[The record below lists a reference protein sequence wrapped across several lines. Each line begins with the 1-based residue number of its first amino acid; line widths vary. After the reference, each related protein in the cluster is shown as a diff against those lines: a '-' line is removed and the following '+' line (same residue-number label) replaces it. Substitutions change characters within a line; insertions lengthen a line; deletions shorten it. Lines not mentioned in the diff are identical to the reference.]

1 MKRICIDMDEVLADA
16 VGKLIRLYN
25 AEFSENL
32 TVQDMWGNWMVNVLP
47 PGRKDRLS
55 AYLQE
60 DGFFEDLDVMPD
72 SQRVVE
78 RLSRHYEIFIAT
90 AAMEFPRSFG
100 SKFRW
105 LRRYFPFLPPTHF
118 VFCGDKSIL
127 HADYL
132 IDDMP
137 RHFQRFAG
145 QGILFTAAH
154 NAKVKAELRVN
165 NWREVEDLFFS
176 AGSSSRLR

>member
-1 MKRICIDMDEVLADA
+1 MKRIAVDMDEVLADA
-16 VGKLIRLYN
+16 LGELIRRYN
-25 AEFSENL
+25 AEFNERL

-47 PGRKDRLS
+47 ASRQDRLS

-60 DGFFEDLDVMPD
+60 DDFFEDLKVMPD

-78 RLSRHYEIFIAT
+78 RLSQHCEIFIAT
-90 AAMEFPRSFG
+90 AAMEFPKSFG
-100 SKFRW
+100 PKYRW
-105 LRRYFPFLPPTHF
+105 LRRHFPFLSPTHF

-137 RHFQRFAG
+137 RHFERFTG
-145 QGILFTAAH
+145 QGVLFTAAH
-154 NAKVKAELRVN
+154 NAKVAAKLRVN
-165 NWREVEDLFFS
+165 NWLEVEELFFPRS
-176 AGSSSRLR
+176 G

>member
-1 MKRICIDMDEVLADA
+1 MKRICVDMDEVLADA
-16 VGKLIRLYN
+16 LGKLIRLYN
-25 AEFSENL
+25 AEFTERM
-32 TVQDMWGNWMVNVLP
+32 TMQDLWGHWMVDAVPSSRQN
-47 PGRKDRLS
+47 RLS

-60 DGFFEDLDVMPD
+60 PGFFEDLDVMPD
-72 SQRVVE
+72 SQRVLE
-78 RLSRHYEIFIAT
+78 RLSRRYEIFVAT
-90 AAMEFPRSFG
+90 AAMEFPNSFG
-100 SKFRW
+100 PKFPW
-105 LRRYFPFLPPTHF
+105 LERHFSFLSPTRF

-154 NAKVKAELRVN
+154 NAKIAAKVRVN
-165 NWREVEDLFFS
+165 NWLEVEELLLP
-176 AGSSSRLR
+176 A

>member
-1 MKRICIDMDEVLADA
+1 MDEVLADA
-16 VGKLIRLYN
+16 LGELIRRYN
-25 AEFSENL
+25 AEFNERL

-47 PGRKDRLS
+47 PSRRDRLS

-60 DGFFEDLDVMPD
+60 DDFFEDLKVMSD

-78 RLSRHYEIFIAT
+78 RLSQRYEIFIAT
-90 AAMEFPRSFG
+90 AAMEFPKSFEP
-100 SKFRW
+100 KYRW
-105 LRRYFPFLPPTHF
+105 LRRHFPFLSPTHF

-137 RHFQRFAG
+137 RHFERFAG
-145 QGILFTAAH
+145 QGVLFTAAH
-154 NAKVKAELRVN
+154 NVKVAAKLRVN
-165 NWREVEDLFFS
+165 NWREVEDLFFP
-176 AGSSSRLR
+176 R

>member
-1 MKRICIDMDEVLADA
+1 MKRIAVDMDEVLADA
-16 VGKLIRLYN
+16 LGKLIRLYN
-25 AEFSENL
+25 AEYSEDL
-32 TVQDMWGNWMVNVLP
+32 TVADMWGNWMVNVLP
-47 PGRKDRLS
+47 AERQDRLM

-60 DGFFEDLDVMPD
+60 KDFFEDLEVMPD
-72 SQRVVE
+72 SQRVLE
-78 RLSRHYEIFIAT
+78 RLSGRYEIFVAT
-90 AAMEFPRSFG
+90 AAMEFPNSFG
-100 SKFRW
+100 PKFRW
-105 LRRYFPFLPPTHF
+105 LEQHFPFLSPTRF

-154 NAKVKAELRVN
+154 NANVVAKLRVN
-165 NWREVEDLFFS
+165 NWLEVEDLFFP
-176 AGSSSRLR
+176 R

>member
-1 MKRICIDMDEVLADA
+1 MKRIAVDMDEVLADA
-16 VGKLIRLYN
+16 LGKLIRLYN

-32 TVQDMWGNWMVNVLP
+32 TVDDMWGHWMVNILP
-47 PGRKDRLS
+47 VERQDRLM

-60 DGFFEDLDVMPD
+60 KDFFEDLDVMPD
-72 SQRVVE
+72 SQRVLE
-78 RLSRHYEIFIAT
+78 RLSGRYEIFVAT
-90 AAMEFPRSFG
+90 AAMEFPNSFG
-100 SKFRW
+100 PKFRW
-105 LRRYFPFLPPTHF
+105 LERHFPFLSPTRF

-145 QGILFTAAH
+145 QGVLFTAAH
-154 NAKVKAELRVN
+154 NANVVAKVRVN
-165 NWREVEDLFFS
+165 NWLEVEELFFPK
-176 AGSSSRLR
+176 

>member
-1 MKRICIDMDEVLADA
+1 MKRICVDMDEVLADA
-16 VGKLIRLYN
+16 LGKLIRLYN

-32 TVQDMWGNWMVNVLP
+32 TVQDMWGDWMVDVLP
-47 PGRKDRLS
+47 DSRQDRLMS
-55 AYLQE
+55 YLHE
-60 DGFFEDLDVMPD
+60 PDFFDDLDVMPD
-72 SQRVVE
+72 SQRVLE
-78 RLSRHYEIFIAT
+78 RMSRRYEIFVAT
-90 AAMEFPRSFG
+90 AAMEFPNSFVP
-100 SKFRW
+100 KFRW
-105 LRRYFPFLPPTHF
+105 LERHFPFLSPTRF

-154 NAKVKAELRVN
+154 NAKVAAKLRVD
-165 NWREVEDLFFS
+165 NWREVENLFFT
-176 AGSSSRLR
+176 R

>member
-1 MKRICIDMDEVLADA
+1 MKRICVDMDEVLADA

-32 TVQDMWGNWMVNVLP
+32 TVQDMWGHWMVNVLP
-47 PGRKDRLS
+47 PSRQDRLM

-60 DGFFEDLDVMPD
+60 KDFFDDLAVMPD
-72 SQRVVE
+72 SQRVLE
-78 RLSRHYEIFIAT
+78 RLSHRYEIFIAT
-90 AAMEFPRSFG
+90 AAMEFPNSFG
-100 SKFRW
+100 PKFRW
-105 LRRYFPFLPPTHF
+105 LERHFPFLSPTRF

-137 RHFQRFAG
+137 RHFERFAG
-145 QGILFTAAH
+145 KGVLFTAAH
-154 NAKVKAELRVN
+154 NAKVVTPLRVN
-165 NWREVEDLFFS
+165 NWLDVERLFFS
-176 AGSSSRLR
+176 K

>member
-1 MKRICIDMDEVLADA
+1 MKRICVDMDEVLADA
-16 VGKLIRLYN
+16 LGKLIRRYN
-25 AEFSENL
+25 AEFHERL

-47 PGRKDRLS
+47 ASRQDRLM

-60 DGFFEDLDVMPD
+60 DDFFEDLDVMPD

-78 RLSRHYEIFIAT
+78 RLSRYYEIFVAT
-90 AAMEFPRSFG
+90 AAMEFPKSFG
-100 SKFRW
+100 PKFRW
-105 LRRYFPFLPPTHF
+105 LRRHFPYLQPTHF

-137 RHFQRFAG
+137 RHFERFVG

-154 NAKVKAELRVN
+154 NAKVAAQVRVN
-165 NWREVEDLFFS
+165 NWLDVEDLFFP
-176 AGSSSRLR
+176 R

>member
-1 MKRICIDMDEVLADA
+1 VGLSRIAVDMDEVLADA
-16 VGKLIRLYN
+16 LGELIRRYN
-25 AEFSENL
+25 AEFNERL

-47 PGRKDRLS
+47 PSRRDRLS

-60 DGFFEDLDVMPD
+60 DDFFENLKVMSD

-78 RLSRHYEIFIAT
+78 RLSRRYEIFIAT
-90 AAMEFPRSFG
+90 AAMEFPKSFG
-100 SKFRW
+100 PKYRW
-105 LRRYFPFLPPTHF
+105 LRRHFPFLSPTHF

-137 RHFQRFAG
+137 RHFERFAG
-145 QGILFTAAH
+145 QGVLFTAAH
-154 NAKVKAELRVN
+154 NAKVPAKLRVN
-165 NWREVEDLFFS
+165 NWLEVEDLFFP
-176 AGSSSRLR
+176 R

>member
-1 MKRICIDMDEVLADA
+1 MKRIAIDMDEVLADA
-16 VGKLIRLYN
+16 LGELIRRYN
-25 AEFSENL
+25 AEFHEKL

-47 PGRKDRLS
+47 ASRQERLS

-60 DGFFEDLDVMPD
+60 DDFFEDLKVMPD

-78 RLSRHYEIFIAT
+78 RLSRRYEIFIAT
-90 AAMEFPRSFG
+90 AAMEFPKSFG
-100 SKFRW
+100 PKYRW
-105 LRRYFPFLPPTHF
+105 LRRHFPFLSPTRF

-137 RHFQRFAG
+137 RHFERFAG
-145 QGILFTAAH
+145 QGVLFTAAH
-154 NAKVKAELRVN
+154 NAKVTTKLRVD
-165 NWREVEDLFFS
+165 NWLEVEDLFFP
-176 AGSSSRLR
+176 R

>member
-1 MKRICIDMDEVLADA
+1 MKRICVDMDEVLADA

-32 TVQDMWGNWMVNVLP
+32 TVQDMWGHWMVNVLP
-47 PGRKDRLS
+47 PSRQDRLM

-60 DGFFEDLDVMPD
+60 KDFFDDLAVMPD
-72 SQRVVE
+72 SQRVLE
-78 RLSRHYEIFIAT
+78 RLSHRYEIFIAT
-90 AAMEFPRSFG
+90 AAMEFPNSFG
-100 SKFRW
+100 PKFRW
-105 LRRYFPFLPPTHF
+105 LERHFPFLSPTRF

-137 RHFQRFAG
+137 RHFERFTG
-145 QGILFTAAH
+145 KGVLFTAAH
-154 NAKVKAELRVN
+154 NAKVVTPLRVN
-165 NWREVEDLFFS
+165 NWLDVERLFFS
-176 AGSSSRLR
+176 K

>member
-1 MKRICIDMDEVLADA
+1 MKRIAVDMDEVLADA
-16 VGKLIRLYN
+16 LGKLIRLYN

-32 TVQDMWGNWMVNVLP
+32 TVEDMWGHWMVNVLP
-47 PGRKDRLS
+47 AERQDRLM

-60 DGFFEDLDVMPD
+60 KDFFEDLEVMPD
-72 SQRVVE
+72 SQRVLE
-78 RLSRHYEIFIAT
+78 RLSGRYEIFVAT
-90 AAMEFPRSFG
+90 AAMEFPNSFG
-100 SKFRW
+100 PKFRW
-105 LRRYFPFLPPTHF
+105 LERHFPFLSPTRF

-145 QGILFTAAH
+145 QGVLFTAAH
-154 NAKVKAELRVN
+154 NANVVAKVRVN
-165 NWREVEDLFFS
+165 NWLEVEELFFPK
-176 AGSSSRLR
+176 

>member
-1 MKRICIDMDEVLADA
+1 MKRIRVDMDEVLADA
-16 VGKLIRLYN
+16 LGKLIRLYN

-32 TVQDMWGNWMVNVLP
+32 TVQDMWGDWMVDVLP
-47 PGRKDRLS
+47 DSRQDRLMS
-55 AYLQE
+55 YLHE
-60 DGFFEDLDVMPD
+60 PDFFDDLDVMPD
-72 SQRVVE
+72 SQRVLE
-78 RLSRHYEIFIAT
+78 RMSRRYEIFVAT
-90 AAMEFPRSFG
+90 AAMEFPNSFG
-100 SKFRW
+100 PKFRW
-105 LRRYFPFLPPTHF
+105 LERHFPFLSPTRF

-154 NAKVKAELRVN
+154 NAKVAAKLRVD
-165 NWREVEDLFFS
+165 NWREVENLFFT
-176 AGSSSRLR
+176 R

>member
-1 MKRICIDMDEVLADA
+1 MKRIAVDMDEVLADA
-16 VGKLIRLYN
+16 LGKLIRLYN

-47 PGRKDRLS
+47 AERQDRLM

-60 DGFFEDLDVMPD
+60 KDFFEDLDVMPD
-72 SQRVVE
+72 SQRVLE
-78 RLSRHYEIFIAT
+78 RLSARYEIFVAT
-90 AAMEFPRSFG
+90 AAMEFPNSFG
-100 SKFRW
+100 PKFRW
-105 LRRYFPFLPPTHF
+105 LEQHFPFLSPTRF

-137 RHFQRFAG
+137 RHFQRFVG

-154 NAKVKAELRVN
+154 NANVAAKLRVN
-165 NWREVEDLFFS
+165 NWLEVEDLFFPT
-176 AGSSSRLR
+176 